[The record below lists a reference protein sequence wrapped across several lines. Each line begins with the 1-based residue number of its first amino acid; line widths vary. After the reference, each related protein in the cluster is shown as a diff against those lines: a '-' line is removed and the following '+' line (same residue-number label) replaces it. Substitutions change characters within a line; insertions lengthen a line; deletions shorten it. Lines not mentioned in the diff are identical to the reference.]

1 MTTETITTTKLTAS
15 EGMVLTDGE
24 HYGKEVF
31 LAVDAD
37 VNAWTEITQDEYEE
51 IKRKEL
57 EAMENEENFSMNH
70 E

>member
-1 MTTETITTTKLTAS
+1 MKAETITRIKLTAS

-37 VNAWTEITQDEYEE
+37 KSVWYEIREEEYNN
-51 IKRKEL
+51 IL
-57 EAMENEENFSMNH
+57 EQEARQGVPEDADCI
-70 E
+70 